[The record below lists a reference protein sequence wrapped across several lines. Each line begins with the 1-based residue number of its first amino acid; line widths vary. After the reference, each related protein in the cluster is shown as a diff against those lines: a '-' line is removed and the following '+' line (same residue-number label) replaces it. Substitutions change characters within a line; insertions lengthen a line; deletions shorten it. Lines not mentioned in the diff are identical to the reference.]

1 MILAVVNA
9 IYAIAK
15 KAWEKTHDFNGISI
29 RDLAIPVGRSTQL
42 SYKAIDLERWSVCC
56 IMFR

>member
-29 RDLAIPVGRSTQL
+29 RDLAR
-42 SYKAIDLERWSVCC
+42 YRWDALPN
-56 IMFR
+56 

>member
-29 RDLAIPVGRSTQL
+29 RDRDTGGTLYPTKL
-42 SYKAIDLERWSVCC
+42 
-56 IMFR
+56 